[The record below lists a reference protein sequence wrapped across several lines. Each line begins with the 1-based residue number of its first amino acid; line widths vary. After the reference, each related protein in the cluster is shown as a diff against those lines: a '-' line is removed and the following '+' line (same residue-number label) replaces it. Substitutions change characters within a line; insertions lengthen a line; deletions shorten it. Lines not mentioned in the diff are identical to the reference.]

1 MVAVT
6 ETETWLN
13 LSDAARAIG
22 EHRQQLQRMLKAG
35 KIPRRLVRDT
45 SPPMLR
51 LEGLAEAVAGAK
63 RRRIDSMPAPPLE
76 PQPPPDPVTMAEIEQ
91 QRTQARLQAALQR
104 EQAWI
109 RDYAGFRKW
118 ASEQSWL
125 ELHKELG
132 DHPTIGDVMVWVR
145 ETLLQKLKALDS
157 CELESRFPR

>member
-1 MVAVT
+1 MTQA
-6 ETETWLN
+6 ETWLN

-51 LEGLAEAVAGAK
+51 LEGLAEAVAGGK
-63 RRRIDSMPAPPLE
+63 RRRIDSRPAPPLE
-76 PQPPPDPVTMAEIEQ
+76 PVPLPPDAPTMAQIEQ
-91 QRTQARLQAALQR
+91 ERTQARLQAALIR

-109 RDYAGFRKW
+109 RDYASFRKW
-118 ASEQSWL
+118 ASEQSWM